1 MKKASRPLICVT
13 SGTSGS
19 PKKPEQYIKAVEEAG
34 GSAEIIM
41 PGANIVK
48 ASLKYDGLII
58 PGGDDID
65 PVLYNEK
72 KVFDIRQEDEQ
83 RTVFEL
89 MLMAEMIKR
98 GKPVLGICYGM
109 QLINVFFKGTL
120 YQDISLRTDRSF
132 VHNMG
137 MHEINI
143 QKNPFLEQGRYS
155 VNSTHHQA
163 IKDLGTEL
171 KPFGYAEDGIM
182 EAFFLDN
189 YGFLMG
195 VQWHPERM
203 ENKISKKIFEVF
215 VDACKKNL

>member
-1 MKKASRPLICVT
+1 MENAPRPLICIT
-13 SGTSGS
+13 SGNSGS

-34 GSAEIIM
+34 GHAEIIM
-41 PGANIVK
+41 PGADAVK
-48 ASLKYDGLII
+48 ASAKYDGLII

-65 PVLYNEK
+65 PALYNEK
-72 KVFDIRQEDEQ
+72 RVFDIRQEEAQ

-89 MLMAEMIKR
+89 VLLTEIIKK

-120 YQDISLRTDRSF
+120 YQDISLRADKSLAHDKGT
-132 VHNMG
+132 
-137 MHEINI
+137 HEINI
-143 QKNPFLEQGRYS
+143 SENPFLEQSRSS

-163 IKDLGTEL
+163 IKDLGTRL
-171 KPFGYAEDGIM
+171 KPFGYAEDGII

-203 ENKISKKIFEVF
+203 ENEISKKVFEVF
-215 VDACKKNL
+215 VDACKNV